1 MRHKQAAL
9 KMVKKRKTSLGPMVS
24 PQAIMWRPVR
34 YFSDE
39 VRDDE
44 DELDKYR
51 YVGYIDNNFPFDL
64 RTYMGHPQKTVT
76 LYMPSEIDADQMI
89 QEQIDRAIK
98 VLDVPA
104 TALAWRRGDAF
115 TFGTLKRNSED
126 RLRERE
132 AGALVLK
139 VLGSIPGQ
147 SASTGKI
154 KDMIPEFYDLSA
166 ADLAPSPSRKNE
178 AMWRQIIGNVKVH
191 RASATSI
198 FSRGF
203 AKATPGGISLTPKG
217 RDYLKS
223 IGFSSA

>member
-1 MRHKQAAL
+1 
-9 KMVKKRKTSLGPMVS
+9 
-24 PQAIMWRPVR
+24 MWRPVR
-34 YFSDE
+34 YFSDD

-104 TALAWRRGDAF
+104 TALAWRRGEAF
-115 TFGTLKRNSED
+115 TFGALKRNSED

-139 VLGSIPGQ
+139 VLGSIPSQ

-154 KDMIPEFYDLSA
+154 KDLIPEFYDLSA

-191 RASATSI
+191 RASSTSI
-198 FSRGF
+198 FARGF
-203 AKATPGGISLTPKG
+203 AKETRGGVSLTPKG